1 MAATSDPYLAERK
14 AQILAAARA
23 VFVRRGFER
32 ATMQEIADEVGL
44 SAGAIY
50 RYFPSKE
57 SLITTAC
64 AAAADGYMAAF
75 DSETDPRGGLE
86 LLLGGGRA
94 VWDVLFGP
102 EGDDALRMNLE
113 ATVAGVRDPEVIGA
127 HLRQQMAA
135 EIDHMAQIVR
145 RAQREG
151 SLSSDVDAATL
162 GALLLAVTQ
171 GVHVLNGQLQGGVDV
186 DAVWQLLVRMVEGL
200 APPTARTE

>member
-1 MAATSDPYLAERK
+1 MVTWPRST
-14 AQILAAARA
+14 AR
-23 VFVRRGFER
+23 R
-32 ATMQEIADEVGL
+32 T
-44 SAGAIY
+44 
-50 RYFPSKE
+50 
-57 SLITTAC
+57 
-64 AAAADGYMAAF
+64 
-75 DSETDPRGGLE
+75 PRGGLE